1 VSASQEG
8 IKLPE
13 APLKEIDGM
22 GAARIIE
29 ALARLN
35 QQLGGEPLRAPKLL
49 TEMAQDHQTFYKN
62 NQPNPWLTTHIDRVA
77 NHARD

>member
-1 VSASQEG
+1 
-8 IKLPE
+8 
-13 APLKEIDGM
+13 
-22 GAARIIE
+22 
-29 ALARLN
+29 LAHLN